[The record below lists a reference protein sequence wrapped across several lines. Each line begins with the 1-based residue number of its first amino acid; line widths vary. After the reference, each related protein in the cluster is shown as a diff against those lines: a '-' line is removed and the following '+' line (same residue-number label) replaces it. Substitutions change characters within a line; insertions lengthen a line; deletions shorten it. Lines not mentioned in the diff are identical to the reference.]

1 MNNYVRKLF
10 TVRGVLKMLV
20 IEEAWKALAKDNF
33 ATFLKW
39 CSKTV
44 RKHYGSL
51 GVVTQE
57 VDDLVGNAFVKDAI
71 INNSPIK
78 FLFDQSNYEKRFDDI
93 MQTLGLSEKQA
104 NIILSINRMNDS
116 NRPKY
121 KEMAL
126 LIGDYTKV
134 YGVEMSK
141 TAYATFTTEKREVE
155 EIADLTLHR
164 YHGNTE
170 AGIKAWARGERFN

>member
-1 MNNYVRKLF
+1 M
-10 TVRGVLKMLV
+10 
-20 IEEAWKALAKDNF
+20 
-33 ATFLKW
+33 
-39 CSKTV
+39 
-44 RKHYGSL
+44 
-51 GVVTQE
+51 
-57 VDDLVGNAFVKDAI
+57 KDAI

-104 NIILSINRMNDS
+104 NIILSINRMNDP

-155 EIADLTLHR
+155 QITDLALHR
-164 YHGNTE
+164 YRGNTE
-170 AGIKAWARGERFN
+170 AGIKAWARGERIK